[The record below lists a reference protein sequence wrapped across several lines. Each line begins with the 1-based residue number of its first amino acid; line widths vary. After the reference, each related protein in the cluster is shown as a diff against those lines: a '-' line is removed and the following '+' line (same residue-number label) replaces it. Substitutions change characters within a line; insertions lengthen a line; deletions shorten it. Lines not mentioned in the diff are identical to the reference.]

1 LLKKFVD
8 AAHGKSERIIMRRT
22 SKVQSEHLNYF
33 MDLMKQIEW
42 DLHQEMLDARRVPD
56 AWHEIA
62 RGKMRQS
69 KTRITLRLEDDVVK
83 FFRKMGPGYQQRMN
97 DVLSAWMHGR
107 LAGLIKGPDASDIDL
122 ELMRVDWR
130 RRLGDQELSDRNLV
144 RGKDGRIFD
153 VEGMRY
159 LEEGEVE

>member
-1 LLKKFVD
+1 
-8 AAHGKSERIIMRRT
+8 MRRVG
-22 SKVQSEHLNYF
+22 KVQREHQNYF
-33 MDLMKQIEW
+33 VDLMKQIEW
-42 DLHQEMLDARRVPD
+42 DLHQEMLDQRRVPD

-62 RGKMRQS
+62 RGKMRQA
-69 KTRITLRLEDDVVK
+69 KTRVTLRLEEDVVK

-107 LAGLIKGPDASDIDL
+107 LAGLIDGPDASDVDL

-130 RRLGDQELSDRNLV
+130 ARLGDQELSARNLV

-153 VEGMRY
+153 VEEARY
-159 LEEGEVE
+159 LEEGEDVR

>member
-1 LLKKFVD
+1 M
-8 AAHGKSERIIMRRT
+8 AARG
-22 SKVQSEHLNYF
+22 KVQQEHFNYYV
-33 MDLMKQIEW
+33 DLMKQIEW
-42 DLHQEMLDARRVPD
+42 DLHREMLDTGRVPE

-62 RGKMRQS
+62 RGKARRA
-69 KTRITLRLEDDVVK
+69 KTRLTIRLEEDVVK

-107 LAGLIKGPDASDIDL
+107 LAAVIKGPDASDIDL

-130 RRLGDQELSDRNLV
+130 ARLGDQELSAHNLV

-153 VEGMRY
+153 VEGKRY
-159 LEEGEVE
+159 LDEGQD